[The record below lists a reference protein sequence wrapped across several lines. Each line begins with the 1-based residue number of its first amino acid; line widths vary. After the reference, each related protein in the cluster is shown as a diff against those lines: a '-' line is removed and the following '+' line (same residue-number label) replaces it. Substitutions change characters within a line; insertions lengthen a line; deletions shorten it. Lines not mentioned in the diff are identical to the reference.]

1 MTGIRSATADTEV
14 FARFRSVIARVNA
27 GVAADVVRREKA
39 EWERVIAEFEKLAP
53 PNAVVRQVE
62 VHASTMQ
69 DGDF

>member
-1 MTGIRSATADTEV
+1 MV
-14 FARFRSVIARVNA
+14 RSVIARVNA

-62 VHASTMQ
+62 VQLQAVSGKTPNIRQ
-69 DGDF
+69 KEVQLCEF